1 MHFDNF
7 GNGPGPTV
15 LDLVFADG
23 RYLIDGERTKGFEPA
38 G

>member
-7 GNGPGPTV
+7 NNGPGPTV
-15 LDLVFADG
+15 LDLTYSDG
-23 RYLIDGERTKGFEPA
+23 KYLIDGERTHGFKPA